1 MKRCD
6 LIRRQLLAALGGAGL
21 YSQFGQL
28 RLAQAAAMDSLPR
41 AKGGGEDYKALVCVF
56 LDGGNDNVNTIIP
69 RDAATH
75 ALYSAAR
82 PNLRLPLA
90 DLVPATHLAPQTAQ
104 PDGRL
109 YALHPSLSELQSHFQ
124 AGRCAVV
131 ANVGPLI
138 EPVTRAAYQDGAVDV
153 PPQLFSHSDQQV
165 FWQTSRPD
173 SNQKLGWGGRIA
185 DLLQSQNQNQQLSM
199 SLSMAGQ
206 NVFQT
211 GTAVQAYSV
220 GENGP
225 VQRGGYYGD
234 FHASR
239 RAAIDALL
247 GAPRTHLLERS
258 VAGVQ
263 RRSIDLYDLV
273 AESLDAVPELQTPVP
288 ALPGANA
295 PAAPAYQRLVGQLQM
310 VARLIAARSSLGQ
323 RRQVYFVSM
332 GNFDFHDRLLVDQGN
347 TLRALSL
354 ALNMFYDLT
363 VELGVA
369 SQVTTFTASD
379 FGRTMT
385 ANGDGSDHG
394 WGGDH
399 FVLGGAV
406 NGRDI
411 YGELPTLQPGGD
423 DDAGWGQII
432 PKLAVDQYAATLAR
446 WFGVSE
452 SQIDLLLPSLA
463 AGNPRF
469 GAATGGYIGSYRD
482 LGFMQPG

>member
-1 MKRCD
+1 MDRCD
-6 LIRRQLLAALGGAGL
+6 LIRRRILAALGGAGL

-28 RLAQAAAMDSLPR
+28 RLAQAAAMDALG
-41 AKGGGEDYKALVCVF
+41 AKGGNDYKALVCVF
-56 LDGGNDNVNTIIP
+56 LDGGNDNVNTVIP
-69 RDAATH
+69 RDAPTH

-82 PNLRLPLA
+82 PNLRLPLS
-90 DLVPATHLAPQTAQ
+90 DLVPATHLVPDTAQ
-104 PDGRL
+104 PGGRL
-109 YALHPSLSELQSHFQ
+109 YALHPSLPELRSHFQ
-124 AGRCAVV
+124 AGRCAIV

-138 EPVTRAAYQDGAVDV
+138 EPVTRPTYQSGAVEV

-173 SNQKLGWGGRIA
+173 STRKLGWGGRIA

-211 GTAVQAYSV
+211 GESVQPYSV

-234 FHASR
+234 YHAPR

-247 GAPRTHLLERS
+247 AAPRTHLLERS
-258 VAGVQ
+258 VAGIQ
-263 RRSIDLYDLV
+263 RRSIDLYGLV
-273 AESLDAVPELQTPVP
+273 RASLDAAGTLQTPIPSLP
-288 ALPGANA
+288 AANA
-295 PAAPAYQRLVGQLQM
+295 QAAPAYQRLVAQLRM
-310 VARLIAARSSLGQ
+310 VARLIAAREGLGQ
-323 RRQVYFVSM
+323 RRQVFFVSM
-332 GNFDFHDRLLVDQGN
+332 GGYDFHDRLTFDQAN

-354 ALNMFYDLT
+354 ALDMFHALT
-363 VELGVA
+363 VELGVEN
-369 SQVTTFTASD
+369 QVTTFTASD

-394 WGGDH
+394 WGGEH

-411 YGELPTLQPGGD
+411 YGELPRLQAGGE

-446 WFGVSE
+446 WFGVDE
-452 SQIDLLLPSLA
+452 GDIDLLFPALA
-463 AGNPRF
+463 ASNPRF
-469 GAATGGYIGSYRD
+469 GPATGGYIGTYRD